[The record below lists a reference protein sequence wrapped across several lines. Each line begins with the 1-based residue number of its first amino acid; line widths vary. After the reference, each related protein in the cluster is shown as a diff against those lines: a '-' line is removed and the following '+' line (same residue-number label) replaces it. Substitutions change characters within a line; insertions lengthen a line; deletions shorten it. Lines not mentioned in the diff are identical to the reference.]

1 MSSMLNAL
9 YRKKSKTNLVVKN
22 KSSNKNIYNP
32 VTNYDKLLEK
42 FIRNFIQKSFPE
54 DGIIGNLKTKKR
66 LINSNG

>member
-1 MSSMLNAL
+1 MLNAL

-42 FIRNFIQKSFPE
+42 FIRNFIQKSFQKME
-54 DGIIGNLKTKKR
+54 L
-66 LINSNG
+66 